1 MGDIVNN
8 NKNLYF
14 FNGITKQKNKN
25 VFKIKTKLE
34 INDRKRE
41 S

>member
-14 FNGITKQKNKN
+14 LNGISKQKNKN
-25 VFKIKTKLE
+25 IFKIKTKLE
-34 INDRKRE
+34 INDRNRE